1 MGHFNHFSFFFS
13 FFIFPMAPVDK
24 GLLLYRSI
32 RRLHRQLPKDLK
44 DLGDLYVRE
53 EFRAILN
60 TTNEN
65 QINSFFKQWENYQ
78 ETLIAQQKQNQV
90 SNANKYG
97 VSLNDNQLDSLSNEQ
112 KDQLSALKSN
122 AEPNDK
128 NN

>member
-1 MGHFNHFSFFFS
+1 MGHFSFFFS
-13 FFIFPMAPVDK
+13 FFIFPMASVDK

-97 VSLNDNQLDSLSNEQ
+97 VSLNDNQLDSLPNER
-112 KDQLSALKSN
+112 KDRLSALKSN
-122 AEPNDK
+122 AEPNDE